1 MNKQWSLALACTALL
16 TMVGVSGCYEPEP
29 RPFVAG
35 VDQPIIMPEPTPVPQ
50 HRLVGRSVR
59 GTPIRAQVLGDG
71 HDTTLIIATIHG
83 NESAGTP
90 LVHSLAGHLMANPE
104 LLSGRQVVILDVVNP
119 DGMAAGTRENIR
131 GIDLNRNFETANRV
145 NNSTHGHRPLSE
157 PESRAIQTAILQY
170 DPDRII
176 TLHQPLNCIDYD
188 GPGKELAMYMARQCP
203 LPIKKLGARPGSLGS
218 YTGEDLGIP
227 TITME
232 LPQSASQ
239 LTDAL
244 LWKQY
249 GPAMLAGI
257 TYPVKT
263 SK

>member
-1 MNKQWSLALACTALL
+1 MNRRCSRALVCTAIL
-16 TMVGVSGCYEPEP
+16 TLVGLSGCYEPEP

-35 VDQPIIMPEPTPVPQ
+35 VDQPIIMPEPAPVPQ

-59 GTPIRAQVLGDG
+59 GTPIRIQVMGEGTDI
-71 HDTTLIIATIHG
+71 TMVMATIHG
-83 NESAGTP
+83 NEKAGSP
-90 LVHSLAGHLMANPE
+90 LVEKLAEHLTTNPDI
-104 LLSGRQVVILDVVNP
+104 LAGRQVILMPVVNP
-119 DGMAAGTRENIR
+119 DGLAAGTRENGR

-145 NNSTHGHRPLSE
+145 NNAGNGLRPLSE

-170 DPDRII
+170 DPDRIVA
-176 TLHQPLNCIDYD
+176 LHQPLNCIDYD
-188 GPGKELAMYMARQCP
+188 GPAKALAMQMARHCP
-203 LPIKKLGARPGSLGS
+203 LPVKKLGARPGSLGS

-232 LPQSASQ
+232 LPESASQ
-239 LTDAL
+239 LDAAL

-249 GPAMLAGI
+249 GPAVIAAV
-257 TYPVKT
+257 TYSQA